1 LLFFLLWTIT
11 HLIYF
16 VVKIV
21 FESRKDSGSLNDC
34 LISVDGIDCRIP
46 QQGPAIPG
54 NPFSSFKFKGK
65 FALRYEIG
73 VDILAGNIVWI
84 EGPYAAGKYPDVEI
98 FRRGLAQWLDEF
110 ERVEVDEGYIGEA
123 LKVKCP
129 GCPSNPTNHQSFQ
142 KRVQGRHESLNGRF
156 KNWEILKSMYSHDI
170 MEHGNVFRAIAVVTQ
185 ISIDEGER
193 LFEVEYSDP
202 V

>member
-1 LLFFLLWTIT
+1 M
-11 HLIYF
+11 IYF
-16 VVKIV
+16 VIKIV

-65 FALRYEIG
+65 CGLRYEIG

-84 EGPYAAGKYPDVEI
+84 EGPHAAGKYPDVEI
-98 FRRGLAQWLDEF
+98 FRRGLAHWLDKF
-110 ERVEVDEGYIGEA
+110 ERVEADEGYIGEA
-123 LKVKCP
+123 PLKVKCP
-129 GCPSNPTNHQSFQ
+129 GCPSNPTEHQSLQ
-142 KRVQGRHESLNGRF
+142 KRVQGRHESMNGRL
-156 KNWEILKSMYSHDI
+156 KNWEILKSMYRHDI

-185 ISIDEGER
+185 ISIDEGEH
-193 LFEVEYSDP
+193 LFEVEYSD
-202 V
+202 VK